1 MLIYY
6 FELALKRLCALGRDK
21 QLQREREHE
30 QTPSVNRN
38 ISLTVNVPTSISV
51 LRTKIADSFK
61 F

>member
-1 MLIYY
+1 MLIYC

-21 QLQREREHE
+21 QLKKDREHE

-38 ISLTVNVPTSISV
+38 ISLTETCTNIVGP
-51 LRTKIADSFK
+51 RMKIAVSFK